1 MQFSRTLRS
10 HHHGTGL
17 GLSVAYGVITQYGG
31 HISLRST
38 STSGTTFQILLP
50 VATGAATPSPKATQQ
65 RDTPSGTETILIVDD
80 EPTIRDSTTKAL
92 TYLGYN
98 VLVASGANEAI
109 EIAENPEFDI
119 QLLLTDVAMPQI
131 NGLQLANTLVSK
143 QPNLSV
149 LYMTGYDSRSHS
161 ETSPVAPVLDK
172 PFTVRQLAEAVRN
185 QLNSRKTL
193 Q

>member
-1 MQFSRTLRS
+1 M
-10 HHHGTGL
+10 
-17 GLSVAYGVITQYGG
+17 AYGVITQYGG
-31 HISLRST
+31 HIALRST

-65 RDTPSGTETILIVDD
+65 RDTPAGAETILIVDD
-80 EPTIRDSTTKAL
+80 EPTVRDSTTEAL

-109 EIAENPEFDI
+109 EIADNPEFDI
-119 QLLLTDVAMPQI
+119 QLLLTDVAMPQV

-149 LYMTGYDSRSHS
+149 LYITGYDSRSHS
-161 ETSPVAPVLDK
+161 ETSPIAPVLDK